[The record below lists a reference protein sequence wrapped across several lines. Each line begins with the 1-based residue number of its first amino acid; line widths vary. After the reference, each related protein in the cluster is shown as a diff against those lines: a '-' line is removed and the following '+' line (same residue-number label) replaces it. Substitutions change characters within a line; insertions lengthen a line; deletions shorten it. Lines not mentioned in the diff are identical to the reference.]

1 MEDLK
6 SRGGF
11 LKKML
16 KMFDDNT
23 EELIGKMSSFKD
35 GLDED
40 EEEEGDQENIEKVLK
55 EHINSS
61 KSRALNN
68 FYSNVQ

>member
-55 EHINSS
+55 DNINSS

-68 FYSNVQ
+68 FYSNVH